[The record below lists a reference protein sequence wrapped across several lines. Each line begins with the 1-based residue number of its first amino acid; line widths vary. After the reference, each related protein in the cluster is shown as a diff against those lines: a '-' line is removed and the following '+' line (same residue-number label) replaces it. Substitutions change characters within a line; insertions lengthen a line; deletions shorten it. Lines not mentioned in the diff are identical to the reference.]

1 MTGEVVT
8 KSGMARPETLLAR
21 WHLSGGTLE
30 QSQEPQ
36 VRSHRTEPWAPRLKG
51 ALSVL
56 PGRRK
61 NQLHLGGWRKH
72 LAQVTPTD
80 SQCADARKGWDATR
94 GAQEVLTR
102 AVYAAWTQDRPEGLS
117 MKKVTVLSYLTKGL
131 ASNLK
136 SSPKILSDTYNSEVW
151 FLLTSLGTMISCLS
165 VSFHQTKIPH
175 LHPEN
180 RGALLDSCLKSL
192 TCGEQPLL
200 TLVTGVKARPKGLQ
214 CTVSRNN
221 RSLQRSRYTMYFKPL
236 HVQGY
241 LSWSLA
247 KKAV

>member
-1 MTGEVVT
+1 MRRCSEGLGCYQGGPGASD
-8 KSGMARPETLLAR
+8 KGSLCSMNPE
-21 WHLSGGTLE
+21 
-30 QSQEPQ
+30 Q
-36 VRSHRTEPWAPRLKG
+36 
-51 ALSVL
+51 
-56 PGRRK
+56 
-61 NQLHLGGWRKH
+61 
-72 LAQVTPTD
+72 
-80 SQCADARKGWDATR
+80 TR
-94 GAQEVLTR
+94 GFIYEKDNIR
-102 AVYAAWTQDRPEGLS
+102 
-117 MKKVTVLSYLTKGL
+117 KKITVLSYLTKGL

-136 SSPKILSDTYNSEVW
+136 STPKILSDTCNCEVW

-192 TCGEQPLL
+192 MCGEQPLL
-200 TLVTGVKARPKGLQ
+200 TLVTGVRARPKGLQ

-221 RSLQRSRYTMYFKPL
+221 RSLQRSWYTMYFKPL

-247 KKAV
+247 KQAV